1 MSNPEDPA
9 LEQAL
14 RMMAEKNHPSLK
26 ALNGGK
32 ALLGLCAGLLCPG
45 LGHLLAGYYVR
56 AIVWF
61 VLVCGLIGAVLFA
74 FMHPPYIPMLPVL
87 VPMAIMVALCHLVD
101 AAVCGKRSRTSM
113 LGETSIRYITALSMG
128 GLAFFLQRQAIGYV
142 LTECFEI
149 CYTPTTSMVPTI
161 GTDDWFLDRRGAPF
175 TRWDLVVAI
184 SPDPKYPQIFK
195 RVVGLPGDKVE
206 ITGDGVLI
214 NDTLVKLP
222 DGVDKYLPMDQ
233 QGEILEGPSSSAAYG
248 CWGNPITLGPDEY
261 FLLGDNS
268 AISEDS
274 RFLGSIEDHQPG
286 AMPRDQ
292 IMARVTAIV
301 WPPSRWRVFPSPT
314 DTPTR

>member
-1 MSNPEDPA
+1 
-9 LEQAL
+9 
-14 RMMAEKNHPSLK
+14 
-26 ALNGGK
+26 
-32 ALLGLCAGLLCPG
+32 
-45 LGHLLAGYYVR
+45 
-56 AIVWF
+56 
-61 VLVCGLIGAVLFA
+61 
-74 FMHPPYIPMLPVL
+74 
-87 VPMAIMVALCHLVD
+87 MAIMVALCHLGD
-101 AAVCGKRSRTSM
+101 AAVSGRRSRTSM

-184 SPDPKYPQIFK
+184 SPDAKYPQIFK